1 MEISFLFVVLKVLLG
16 VLILLW
22 IIIGYS
28 LVYRKH
34 RTRHREKIESSFAD
48 ITSKYLYTL
57 PGEEVNLIEIQRTF
71 RGLGIKRSNP
81 KNVQYLI
88 DLMIR
93 TQRSLMGRNYK
104 QLETLFKQIP
114 PFRASLSKLNSTEW
128 YIKARG
134 IREIYEMGQKQHI
147 NALISE
153 RNNNN
158 TYVRREAQIAMVV
171 FLGWESLRFLPFLK
185 MEMTLWQQIKVVEK
199 LHDLYPEPDLP
210 LLRKAYESDRF
221 YASELVMRIIRKF
234 RLESE
239 VDYILNFLDHPDHD
253 RREVA
258 IYCIQS
264 FSLINGQQQVFK
276 KKFFRIPNTQQQV
289 NLLKYFHTNS
299 FQIDLEFYKK
309 LLNSGNEILKLST
322 AEILWDSGYIKIVEE
337 FYYGQYN
344 SETIEENVL

>member
-1 MEISFLFVVLKVLLG
+1 MTQQ
-16 VLILLW
+16 
-22 IIIGYS
+22 Y
-28 LVYRKH
+28 
-34 RTRHREKIESSFAD
+34 
-48 ITSKYLYTL
+48 
-57 PGEEVNLIEIQRTF
+57 
-71 RGLGIKRSNP
+71 P
-81 KNVQYLI
+81 K
-88 DLMIR
+88 IR
-93 TQRSLMGRNYK
+93 TQLLLVWIWIRN
-104 QLETLFKQIP
+104 
-114 PFRASLSKLNSTEW
+114 S
-128 YIKARG
+128 
-134 IREIYEMGQKQHI
+134 
-147 NALISE
+147 
-153 RNNNN
+153 NNNN
-158 TYVRREAQIAMVV
+158 TYVIREAQLAMVV
-171 FLGWESLRFLPFLK
+171 FLGWESLRFLPYLK